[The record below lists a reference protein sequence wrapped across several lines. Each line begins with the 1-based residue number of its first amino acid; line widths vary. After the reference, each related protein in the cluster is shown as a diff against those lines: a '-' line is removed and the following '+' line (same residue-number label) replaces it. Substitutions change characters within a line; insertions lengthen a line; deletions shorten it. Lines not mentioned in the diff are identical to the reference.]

1 MTISYPL
8 ALPSASQIRRMVWKP
23 RSVVGVSESPF
34 SFSQQVYVHQGEAWQ
49 VEVDLIAME
58 RANAEAWAGWL
69 LALNGREGTFL
80 LGDPKGTTP
89 RGTWAGGSPLVQ
101 GAGQSG
107 KSLAVDGVTASATA
121 LAGDWLQ
128 LGSGST
134 ATLHK
139 VTQDVTFSGGGAA
152 TLDIWPRLRSVPADN
167 AAVTLSSAK
176 GRFRMGSNAPAWDVE
191 AIIYGISFDAMEAL

>member
-1 MTISYPL
+1 VTISYPL

-89 RGTWAGGSPLVQ
+89 RGTWAGTSPLVQ

-152 TLDIWPRLRSVPADN
+152 TLDIWPRLRSAPADN